1 MRMPSHVCAPREYSS
16 AGHSRGQAMSSSLNM
31 SLEGQETQDT
41 SHGCESE
48 GSSESSS
55 SGLAS
60 SGPSSSRASGTSTG
74 SVLSLLKCPPPSH
87 LARKRKTVTV
97 GVKRSRG
104 GTSTQIL
111 KSSDRVRQYTGC
123 IGGLLANTVHC
134 VLT

>member
-55 SGLAS
+55 SVADLAPAEPV
-60 SGPSSSRASGTSTG
+60 GPAQ
-74 SVLSLLKCPPPSH
+74 V
-87 LARKRKTVTV
+87 
-97 GVKRSRG
+97 
-104 GTSTQIL
+104 QF
-111 KSSDRVRQYTGC
+111 
-123 IGGLLANTVHC
+123 
-134 VLT
+134 